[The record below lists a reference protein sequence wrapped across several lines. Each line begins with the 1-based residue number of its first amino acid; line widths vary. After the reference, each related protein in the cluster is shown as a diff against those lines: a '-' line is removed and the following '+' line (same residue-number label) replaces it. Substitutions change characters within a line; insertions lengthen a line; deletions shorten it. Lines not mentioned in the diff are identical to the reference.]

1 MSTKKLSY
9 RRNRKAKLTYFK
21 KGNRCNEIYLPK
33 MEQPNTAETGI
44 TGNCGNTQSKITR
57 PNIVEFS
64 DACRLAATNQSLH
77 PLELPSKLRPVKTA
91 KKQQ

>member
-1 MSTKKLSY
+1 MKSTYQKWNSQILMKLES
-9 RRNRKAKLTYFK
+9 LVT
-21 KGNRCNEIYLPK
+21 
-33 MEQPNTAETGI
+33 
-44 TGNCGNTQSKITR
+44 GNTQSKITR